1 MPGYLTKTE
10 SVSFPDSADLQIR
23 SLLDRNQYSDPLG
36 LALALGISSAT
47 WPLFGLL
54 WPSGVQLAQQLLRRP
69 RVAGERVLEV
79 GCGLALASL
88 AGHRLG
94 LDMTA
99 SDLHPL
105 AGPFLAHN
113 VALNALP
120 PLPYAHGNWDARA
133 APPAGA
139 LQGRFDLILGSD
151 VLYDRDGSQH
161 LAGFIG
167 RHAGEGAE
175 VWVVD
180 PDRANRAGFNRA
192 LHGLGFGVTDER
204 IDRAAGGA
212 HAAYRGRLLRY
223 RRR

>member
-1 MPGYLTKTE
+1 MPGYRTAVQTVALDGAASLRLRTLADRQQFDDPQGE
-10 SVSFPDSADLQIR
+10 AAAQGIGSAL
-23 SLLDRNQYSDPLG
+23 
-36 LALALGISSAT
+36 

-54 WPSGVQLAQQLLRRP
+54 WPSGVQLAQQLLQRP

-88 AGHRLG
+88 VGHRLG

-99 SDLHPL
+99 SDRHPL

-120 PLPYAHGNWDARA
+120 PLPYAHGNWDASARQV
-133 APPAGA
+133 AGTVKS
-139 LQGRFDLILGSD
+139 RFELILGSD
-151 VLYDRDGSQH
+151 VLYDRDSSRH

-167 RHAGEGAE
+167 RHASDGAE

-180 PDRANRAGFNRA
+180 PNRANRSGFNRA

-204 IDRAAGGA
+204 IDCSAQGG

-223 RRR
+223 RQR

>member
-1 MPGYLTKTE
+1 MPGYQTT
-10 SVSFPDSADLQIR
+10 VH
-23 SLLDRNQYSDPLG
+23 
-36 LALALGISSAT
+36 ALALEGAAGLRVRALADRQQFHDPDGEAEALGIGSAS

-54 WPSGVQLAQQLLRRP
+54 WPSGVQLAQQLLQRP
-69 RVAGERVLEV
+69 RVAGERLLEV
-79 GCGLALASL
+79 GCGLAIASL
-88 AGHRLG
+88 VGHRLG

-105 AGPFLAHN
+105 AGAFLAHN
-113 VALNALP
+113 VALNTLP
-120 PLPYAHGNWDARA
+120 PLPYAHGNWDAHPV
-133 APPAGA
+133 PPPGA
-139 LQGRFDLILGSD
+139 LRGRYDLILGSD

-167 RHAGEGAE
+167 RHASEGAE

-180 PDRANRAGFNRA
+180 PDRANRSGFNRA
-192 LHGLGFGVTDER
+192 LHALGFGVTDER
-204 IDRAAGGA
+204 IDRVAHGD